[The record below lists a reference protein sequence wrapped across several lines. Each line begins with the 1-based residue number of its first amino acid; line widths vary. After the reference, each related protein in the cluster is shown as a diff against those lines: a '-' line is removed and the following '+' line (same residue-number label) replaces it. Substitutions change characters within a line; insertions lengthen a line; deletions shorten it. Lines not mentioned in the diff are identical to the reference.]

1 MEWQVVT
8 TLVVLVGLIV
18 TIVTPMI
25 KLNTSIIKL
34 TDAVQNLQVFQDLN
48 KNKLEEHQEKIEDH
62 EHRITVL
69 EEHSNWLIFSQK
81 GGKKFLFFPE
91 YLTRIIS
98 IYLVFLY
105 L

>member
-34 TDAVQNLQVFQDLN
+34 TDAVQNLQVFQDMN
-48 KNKLEEHQEKIEDH
+48 KNKLEEH
-62 EHRITVL
+62 
-69 EEHSNWLIFSQK
+69 
-81 GGKKFLFFPE
+81 
-91 YLTRIIS
+91 
-98 IYLVFLY
+98 
-105 L
+105 

>member
-8 TLVVLVGLIV
+8 TIVVLGGLIV

-25 KLNTSIIKL
+25 KLNTSIVKL

-48 KNKLEEHQEKIEDH
+48 KDKLEEHQEKIEDH

-69 EEHSNWLIFSQK
+69 EEHSN
-81 GGKKFLFFPE
+81 
-91 YLTRIIS
+91 
-98 IYLVFLY
+98 
-105 L
+105 

>member
-25 KLNTSIIKL
+25 KLNTSSVKL

-48 KNKLEEHQEKIEDH
+48 KDKLEEHQEKIEDH

-69 EEHSNWLIFSQK
+69 EEHSN
-81 GGKKFLFFPE
+81 
-91 YLTRIIS
+91 
-98 IYLVFLY
+98 
-105 L
+105 

>member
-8 TLVVLVGLIV
+8 TLVVLAGLIV

-25 KLNTSIIKL
+25 KLNTSIVKL

-48 KNKLEEHQEKIEDH
+48 KDKLEEHQEKIEDH

-69 EEHSNWLIFSQK
+69 EEDSN
-81 GGKKFLFFPE
+81 
-91 YLTRIIS
+91 
-98 IYLVFLY
+98 
-105 L
+105 

>member
-8 TLVVLVGLIV
+8 TLVVLAGLIV

-25 KLNTSIIKL
+25 KLNTSIVKL

-48 KNKLEEHQEKIEDH
+48 KDKLEEHQEKIEDH

-69 EEHSNWLIFSQK
+69 EEHSN
-81 GGKKFLFFPE
+81 
-91 YLTRIIS
+91 
-98 IYLVFLY
+98 
-105 L
+105 

>member
-25 KLNTSIIKL
+25 KLNTSIVKF
-34 TDAVQNLQVFQDLN
+34 TDAVQNLQVFQDFN
-48 KNKLEEHQEKIEDH
+48 KDKLEEHQEKIEDH

-69 EEHSNWLIFSQK
+69 EEHSN
-81 GGKKFLFFPE
+81 
-91 YLTRIIS
+91 
-98 IYLVFLY
+98 
-105 L
+105 